1 MLCRCIMLIFALTL
15 NWTKHK
21 YLSLIATDYHTLKGW
36 MKNGETLKKKE
47 WFDAGRDLYLWKAA
61 YVKSHFWS
69 VLVCHSS
76 GWVFFFLSLLYSL
89 KYIFILLPH
98 TVQLTKQDLNT
109 DGPKHAQKVSF
120 SSAVSDFIAVN
131 YTKISPLSLQGL
143 ALKFS

>member
-1 MLCRCIMLIFALTL
+1 MPLLLTEQNTSIFPWLLLIII
-15 NWTKHK
+15 H
-21 YLSLIATDYHTLKGW
+21 LKAEW
-36 MKNGETLKKKE
+36 RMERHKKKE
-47 WFDAGRDLYLWKAA
+47 WFDAGRDLYLWKTA